1 MNLLTEGKEKGIIKE
16 TNGLT
21 RKLTINGHTEVYPV
35 YKIRLDY
42 LYFNDQNDRIS
53 TWISQ
58 YKADNNLSKLDIAD
72 KNKYNDIIHG
82 FINESNPDAIKKTQ
96 TNIEMVDQREP
107 GVILSDGRIID
118 GNRRFTCL
126 RNLSKVN
133 PKFNYFEAV
142 ILNESL
148 ENNAKEIK
156 MLELIIQHGEES
168 RVDYN
173 PIDKLVGI
181 YNDLLENKLLTPEEY
196 AHSTNVSQ
204 NEIKKDME
212 VSILLVEFLEFINA
226 PKQYYLARDMDLN
239 GPLRELY
246 GILKKVKDEDKRE
259 DTKIAAFVNFL
270 MQPAGDM
277 TRFIRKVKTV
287 ATSNYLDKYLE
298 EQMVIAEALLE
309 DLPPVGEMN
318 KKIINEKFRSNEQV
332 KNSLKYSLERAEEK
346 EKSKK
351 SRNKPLE
358 MLSKV
363 GDILEDID
371 INIFKKLGEEELAEI
386 VSKVDNTQE
395 LLEVIKA
402 EANV

>member
-21 RKLTINGHTEVYPV
+21 RKLTINGHTEVYHV

-58 YKADNNLSKLDIAD
+58 YKADNKLSKLDITD

-82 FINESNPDAIKKTQ
+82 FINESNPEAIKKTQ

-126 RNLSKVN
+126 RNLSKKN
-133 PKFNYFEAV
+133 SRFNYFEAV
-142 ILNESL
+142 ILNENL

-156 MLELIIQHGEES
+156 MLELMIQHGEES

-181 YNDLLENKLLTPEEY
+181 YNDLVENRLLTPKEY
-196 AHSTNVSQ
+196 ADSTNDSINKI
-204 NEIKKDME
+204 NEEIEISK
-212 VSILLVEFLEFINA
+212 LLVEFLEFINA
-226 PKQYYLARDMDLN
+226 PKQYYLAREMDLN

-246 GILKKVKDEDKRE
+246 RILKKVKDEDKKE

-270 MQPAGDM
+270 MEPVGDM
-277 TRFIRKVKTV
+277 TRFIRKVKPITE
-287 ATSNYLDKYLE
+287 SNYLDNYLE
-298 EQMVIAEALLE
+298 EQMVIAEEVLE

-318 KKIINEKFRSNEQV
+318 KKIINEVFRSNDR
-332 KNSLKYSLERAEEK
+332 LKESLESSLRKAETK
-346 EKSKK
+346 VKSKE
-351 SRNKPLE
+351 SRNRPLKILTE
-358 MLSKV
+358 V
-363 GDILEDID
+363 GDKLEGID
-371 INIFKKLGEEELAEI
+371 INIFKKLSEEELAEI
-386 VSKVDNTQE
+386 ICKVDSIQG
-395 LLEVIKA
+395 LLEGIRTG
-402 EANV
+402 ANV